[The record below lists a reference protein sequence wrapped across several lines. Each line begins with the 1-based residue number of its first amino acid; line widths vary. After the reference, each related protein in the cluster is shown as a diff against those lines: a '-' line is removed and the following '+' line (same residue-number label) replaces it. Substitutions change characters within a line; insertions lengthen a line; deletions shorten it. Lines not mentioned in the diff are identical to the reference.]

1 MAEAGILASFLVVK
15 SSLFPAYRDLAVAYA
30 MSIGGREDPT
40 TERLDPEFEQHTLS
54 LQRAAHAIALRQ
66 VRARRPAI
74 EAVAREMC
82 ASSDDTILGHRIV
95 EIIEAADVQPD
106 TAAMPSEV
114 KFWRHSGFVLDRS
127 VGHRCTSLQALK

>member
-30 MSIGGREDPT
+30 MSIGGRDDPT
-40 TERLDPEFEQHTLS
+40 TKRLGPEFEQHTLS

-66 VRARRPAI
+66 VRQRRPAI
-74 EAVAREMC
+74 EAVALEMC
-82 ASSDDTILGHRIV
+82 ASSNDTILGHRIV

-106 TAAMPSEV
+106 TAAAPSEV
-114 KFWRHSGFVLDRS
+114 KSWRQCGFLFNGS
-127 VGHRCTSLQALK
+127 VGQHCTNLQAL